1 MCDTCGCSGDGGAVL
16 RKPGVK
22 EYHVHVGD
30 EGHHHHHE
38 HHHEHDHGHD
48 HHHEHGH
55 DHHHHHGEACKVQV
69 EQDVLLQNNMLA
81 ERNRGWFEARRVLA
95 LNFLSSPGS
104 GKTSILEKTIPML
117 LEQCPVTVIEG
128 DQQTTNDADRIDA
141 LGVPVIQV
149 NTGTGC
155 HLDAQMVQRAVREL
169 DPPERSLLC
178 IENVGNLVC
187 PALFDLGEAKKVVI
201 ISTTEGEDKPIKY
214 PTMFHHADV
223 VLLNK
228 IDLLPH
234 LDFDAAKCR
243 EYAMQVNHHLEWI
256 ELSAKTGEGFDEW
269 IAWLTAKLKAL

>member
-22 EYHVHVGD
+22 DYHVHVGD
-30 EGHHHHHE
+30 DGGHHHHH
-38 HHHEHDHGHD
+38 D
-48 HHHEHGH
+48 H
-55 DHHHHHGEACKVQV
+55 DHHHHHGEVRKVQV
-69 EQDVLLQNNMLA
+69 EQDVLLQNNLLA
-81 ERNRGWFEARRVLA
+81 ERNRGWFEARRILA

-117 LEQCPVTVIEG
+117 LERYPVTVIEG

-187 PALFDLGEAKKVVI
+187 PALFDLGEAAKVVV
-201 ISTTEGEDKPIKY
+201 ISVTEGEDKPIKY
-214 PTMFHHADV
+214 PSMFHHADI

-228 IDLLPH
+228 TDLLPYV
-234 LDFDAAKCR
+234 DFDAAKCR
-243 EYAMQVNHHLEWI
+243 EYALQVNHHLEWI
-256 ELSAKTGEGFDEW
+256 EVSAKTGEGFDQW
-269 IAWLTAKLKAL
+269 IAWLTLKLAAL

>member
-16 RKPGVK
+16 RKPGVTG
-22 EYHVHVGD
+22 YHVHVGD
-30 EGHHHHHE
+30 EGSHHHYHE
-38 HHHEHDHGHD
+38 HHHDHEHHHHDHG
-48 HHHEHGH
+48 
-55 DHHHHHGEACKVQV
+55 EARKVQV

-81 ERNRGWFEARRVLA
+81 ERNRGWFEARHVLA

-104 GKTSILEKTIPML
+104 GKTSILEKTIPMIQ
-117 LEQCPVTVIEG
+117 EQCPVTVIEG

-187 PALFDLGEAKKVVI
+187 PALFDLGEAAKVVV
-201 ISTTEGEDKPIKY
+201 ISVTEGEDKPLKY

-228 IDLLPH
+228 NDLLPYV
-234 LDFDAAKCR
+234 DFDVARCR

-256 ELSAKTGEGFDEW
+256 ELSARTGEGFDEW
-269 IAWLTAKLKAL
+269 IAWLKTKLAAL